1 MSSPL
6 IGIIMGS
13 DSDLPT
19 MQDAIDL
26 TKLKLRDQYDAGS
39 LRAAAN
45 APIQGSSADI
55 IKIAMAKLHDL
66 LQSY

>member
-19 MQDAIDL
+19 MRDAIDL
-26 TKLKLRDQYDAGS
+26 TKLKLRDQYDAES
-39 LRAAAN
+39 LRAVAN
-45 APIQGSSADI
+45 APTQGSSADI